1 MRDALL
7 TDLSDLNAYQLVSM
21 HDARLTPSSLV
32 LNSSPVLAGEF
43 IKVFKKLLKQ
53 VDLVWL
59 IAPET
64 DGHLLKL
71 TELCLAA
78 ENKKDGAI
86 LIGCGYDASLVGT
99 SKTLSF
105 EAMQQAGVHT
115 LAIHAGTD
123 ILDDGYFA
131 KLAVSKTAWVV
142 KPEDGA
148 GCEGIQY
155 FASASEMR
163 HWMQQEQRSL
173 HFFAQAYQPGIAASF
188 CMLCREGQA
197 WLLSCNEQHI
207 SLQNG
212 GFKLTGI
219 SVNGLSQYWQR
230 FETLARKIAKMLP
243 DALAYMGVDVILDTE
258 HDAMYVLDINPRL
271 TSSYAGLRVALA
283 CNPAEL
289 IMSCVLSSRFKLP
302 PIEKNRVEISL
313 HENEY

>member
-7 TDLSDLNAYQLVSM
+7 SDLSDLNTYQLIGM
-21 HDARLTPSSLV
+21 HDARLTPSGLLS
-32 LNSSPVLAGEF
+32 SSPVLAGEF
-43 IKVFKKLLKQ
+43 LKVFKKLLKQ

-78 ENKKDGAI
+78 ENKEDGPI
-86 LIGCGYDASLVGT
+86 LIGCGYDAALVGT

-105 EAMQQAGVHT
+105 EAMQKAGIHT
-115 LAIHAGTD
+115 LAIHAGTEVVR
-123 ILDDGYFA
+123 DDYFVQ
-131 KLAVSKTAWVV
+131 LAESKAAWVV

-148 GCEGIQY
+148 GCEGMQY
-155 FASASEMR
+155 FDSVSDMR

-207 SLQNG
+207 NLQHG

-219 SVNGLSQYWQR
+219 SVNGLTPYWQR

-243 DALAYMGVDVILDTE
+243 DALAHVGVDVILDAE
-258 HDAMYVLDINPRL
+258 HNAIYVLDINPRL
-271 TSSYAGLRVALA
+271 TSSYVGLREALA

-289 IMSCVLSSRFKLP
+289 ILSCVLSSRFKLP

-313 HENEY
+313 HEYDY